1 MLLAGTLDTLDQ
13 LGRATMDSGATQA
26 TQVSDQET
34 YWWDCRPLVPFA
46 TRLGTGKQATPLH
59 DDK

>member
-26 TQVSDQET
+26 THHHHLKRHQNRVL
-34 YWWDCRPLVPFA
+34 YAAGCIP
-46 TRLGTGKQATPLH
+46 
-59 DDK
+59 